1 MSSSIIILSFIPTW
15 LIFTAACISPGPNTF
30 LVMSV
35 ALSQSRKSALW
46 VTLGIALGGF
56 VWAFISLAGVSQLL
70 NSYPGL
76 LQVIAIVGGSYLCY
90 IGFKTLRS
98 VFASKAN
105 AATDIK
111 STVTN
116 QELQTNTENSRIKN
130 ITKGII
136 TTLSNPKV
144 AMLWM
149 SLSSVVPVST
159 AQMGWLSFYAL
170 VIGTIVFCVYGTI
183 GLIFSEARAQQNY
196 LKHSNLINSL
206 FAAIFIALG
215 LFIFFN
221 HGLA

>member
-1 MSSSIIILSFIPTW
+1 MSSSMIILSFIPTW

-35 ALSQSRKSALW
+35 ALTQSRKSALW
-46 VTLGIALGGF
+46 VTFGIALGGF
-56 VWAFISLAGVSQLL
+56 VWAFISLVGVSQLL

-76 LQVIAIVGGSYLCY
+76 LQVIAILGGSYLCY

-98 VFASKAN
+98 VLAAKAN
-105 AATDIK
+105 ATTDTL
-111 STVTN
+111 SAVTV
-116 QELQTNTENSRIKN
+116 QGLQSLPENRRIKN
-130 ITKGII
+130 IAKGVI

-159 AQMGWLSFYAL
+159 AQMGWLAFYAV

-183 GLIFSEARAQQNY
+183 GLIFSEPRAQQNY

-215 LFIFFN
+215 LFIFIN
-221 HGLA
+221 HGLT

>member
-1 MSSSIIILSFIPTW
+1 MSSSMIILSFIPTW

-35 ALSQSRKSALW
+35 ALSQNRKSALW

-56 VWAFISLAGVSQLL
+56 VWAFVSLVGVSQLL

-76 LQVIAIVGGSYLCY
+76 LQVIAILGGSYLCY

-98 VFASKAN
+98 VLAAKAN
-105 AATDIK
+105 ATTDTL
-111 STVTN
+111 SAVTV
-116 QELQTNTENSRIKN
+116 QDLHSLPENRRIKN
-130 ITKGII
+130 IAKGVI

-159 AQMGWLSFYAL
+159 AQMGWLAFYAL

-183 GLIFSEARAQQNY
+183 GLIFSETRAQQNY

-215 LFIFFN
+215 LFIFIN
-221 HGLA
+221 HGLT

>member
-90 IGFKTLRS
+90 IGFKTLRCVLAAKTS
-98 VFASKAN
+98 
-105 AATDIK
+105 AATD
-111 STVTN
+111 TVNAVTDK
-116 QELQTNTENSRIKN
+116 ELQPNIENSRTKN
-130 ITKGII
+130 IAKGFI

-170 VIGTIVFCVYGTI
+170 VIGAIVFCVYGTI
-183 GLIFSEARAQQNY
+183 GLIFSEIKAQQNY

-221 HGLA
+221 HGFA

>member
-1 MSSSIIILSFIPTW
+1 MSSSFIILSFIPTW

-35 ALSQSRKSALW
+35 ALSQSRSSALW

-70 NSYPGL
+70 HSYPSSL
-76 LQVIAIVGGSYLCY
+76 RFIAIIGASYLCY
-90 IGFKTLRS
+90 IGYKTLRS
-98 VFASKAN
+98 VLAAKACTPAN
-105 AATDIK
+105 PVIAVAAEDSQSEPK
-111 STVTN
+111 
-116 QELQTNTENSRIKN
+116 NTRIKN

-170 VIGTIVFCVYGTI
+170 VIGAIVFCVYGSI
-183 GLIFSEARAQQNY
+183 GLIFSETKAQQNY

-215 LFIFFN
+215 LFIFIN